1 MAGFISFALASDPD
15 QSTNVQ
21 RGYTNVLR
29 TPVTQEKLS
38 FDWCNSSQATF

>member
-21 RGYTNVLR
+21 RSYTNVLR
-29 TPVTQEKLS
+29 TAVTQEKLP
-38 FDWCNSSQATF
+38 FDWCNSSRATS

>member
-1 MAGFISFALASDPD
+1 MAGLVSFALASDPD

-29 TPVTQEKLS
+29 TPVTPAKLP
-38 FDWCNSSQATF
+38 FGVQIQPLT